1 MLSTFLPLILLAY
14 GTSELA
20 GTAAFLPLTTAV
32 CWLLLTWA
40 WTCVLL
46 PGALTRLRCEGRL
59 PGFNEAQTGFSWLV
73 TGWIILLHAVS
84 DPAAW
89 LVPGLYRTFPQAW
102 PMFVSIVLYA
112 GILWIVRVPFR
123 AAWSR
128 IFDPDQTPEEFFR
141 ARMTLPILF
150 FPPMLLWMA
159 IEDSWLGAMR
169 LPGLSDLE
177 NFVMAPLFF
186 VGLYLFSPNLFN
198 WAWRATPMEPGPLRS
213 AIVDLAARAETPI
226 AGVRQ
231 WDTFREPI
239 PNAAVAGLSH
249 KYRFVYMTNYIM
261 EIFDDRQVL
270 AVVAHELGHLRLGH
284 VWTYMIFSLDL
295 VFLSLFAK
303 IQLFLCLPWYAAQ
316 AETLNSVVDLVV
328 FLAVFI
334 VFFTALTRHS
344 ERQAD
349 RFAAS
354 LVGGDLFAGTLERL
368 QEFVSPVPSRW
379 PKWTLTH
386 PEFGERTS
394 VARSWNGPVERLVS
408 SERRLRLGLLVLGI
422 AACFAAWPGMSS
434 VHRLAEMADAVSAG
448 HIREAAR
455 LWNALPPELKT
466 HPEAA
471 AQRAALAFQSGDWA
485 FVLRQAARASW
496 GDGGPSPDG
505 PISEIPHHAGPP
517 EVALHFEIV
526 QFLLELLD
534 LGRVHGVSLFDKAFD
549 HLQIPLGQR

>member
-20 GTAAFLPLTTAV
+20 GTIAVLPLTAAV
-32 CWLLLTWA
+32 CWIFLTWA
-40 WTCVLL
+40 WARVLL
-46 PGALTRLRCEGRL
+46 PEALTRMRCEGRL
-59 PGFNEAQTGFSWLV
+59 AGFNETQTGFSWLV
-73 TGWIILLHAVS
+73 TGWIVLLHAVS

-89 LVPGLYRTFPQAW
+89 LCPALYRVLPQAW
-102 PMFVSIVLYA
+102 PMLLSIGLYA
-112 GILWIVRVPFR
+112 WILWAVRVPFR

-128 IFDPDQTPEEFFR
+128 MFDPEQTPEEFFR

-150 FPPMLLWMA
+150 FPPMVLWMA
-159 IEDSWLGAMR
+159 IEDSWLGAMS

-186 VGLYLFSPNLFN
+186 VALYLFSPNLFN
-198 WAWRATPMEPGPLRS
+198 WAWRATPMEAGPLRS
-213 AIVDLAARAETPI
+213 SIIDLATRAETPI
-226 AGVRQ
+226 AGVRL

-239 PNAAVAGLSH
+239 PNAAVAGLSS

-261 EIFDDRQVL
+261 EIFDRRQIL

-295 VFLSLFAK
+295 VFISLFAK
-303 IQLFLCLPWYAAQ
+303 IQLFLCLPWYASQ
-316 AETLNSVVDLVV
+316 AESLNSIVDLVV
-328 FLAVFI
+328 FLAIFV

-344 ERQAD
+344 EHQAD

-368 QEFVSPVPSRW
+368 QEFVSPIPSRW

-386 PEFGERTS
+386 PEFGERTAA
-394 VARSWNGPVERLVS
+394 ARSWNGSAERLIS
-408 SERRLRLGLLVLGI
+408 SERRMRLALLALGI
-422 AACFAAWPGMSS
+422 AACFATWPGMSS
-434 VHRLAEMADAVSAG
+434 VHRLSEIADAVGSG
-448 HIREAAR
+448 HIREAMR
-455 LWNALPPELKT
+455 LWDALPTKLKG

-496 GDGGPSPDG
+496 GDVVPSPAEQ
-505 PISEIPHHAGPP
+505 ISEIPHHARPP

-534 LGRVHGVSLFDKAFD
+534 LRRVHGVSLFDEAFD
-549 HLQIPLGQR
+549 HLQIPLGQ